1 MVCDK
6 LKPAV
11 SGLESEFPGK
21 VIGRNVDAATQE
33 GKDAVKELG
42 FKNHGLVIR
51 DEAGKALWKQPDHL
65 VNMEAVRKAL
75 KELTGSSAAP
85 S

>member
-1 MVCDK
+1 MVCEK

-21 VIGRNVDAATQE
+21 AIGRNVDATTQE
-33 GKDAVKELG
+33 GKDAIKELG

-51 DEAGKALWKQPDHL
+51 DEAGKALWKQPDHT
-65 VNMEAVRKAL
+65 VNMVDVRKAL
-75 KELTGSSAAP
+75 KELTAGSATSP
-85 S
+85 

>member
-1 MVCDK
+1 MVCEK

-21 VIGRNVDAATQE
+21 VIGRNVDATTQE
-33 GKDAVKELG
+33 GKDTIKELG

-51 DEAGKALWKQPDHL
+51 DEAGKALWKQPDHT

-75 KELTGSSAAP
+75 KELTASSKAP